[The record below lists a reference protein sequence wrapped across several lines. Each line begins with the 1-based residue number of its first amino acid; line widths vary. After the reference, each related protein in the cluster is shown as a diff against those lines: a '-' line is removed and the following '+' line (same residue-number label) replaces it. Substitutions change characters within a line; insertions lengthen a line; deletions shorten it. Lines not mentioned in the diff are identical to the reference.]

1 MEYILYAKVGN
12 GGQTIYQVEIDFGD
26 FKPRSIDTD
35 TFTIKASGSSKAFQ
49 KDESII
55 SYNDYKDIER
65 TIIETK
71 IEGHKVILTLKE
83 NEVGSFTFAYLSL
96 ARNVPIDI
104 EYHVIQN
111 KDIQGEDGRILPV
124 NTQYYWKEA
133 KDHKNGRI
141 MDDETRKFISIKKE
155 ITYQFYELEN
165 QPKQKSLIVW
175 FHGNAESDC
184 LFSKNNVTQMIA
196 NRGTVAWAT
205 KEAQEAFDGAYV
217 MAFQAPETWY
227 YAQSKGYL
235 KTAYDEIMEVVKKYD
250 IDKDRL
256 FIAGCSAGGYM
267 TTRMILAYPTLFQ
280 AAAIVCPALD
290 VATKRGGQTLTDEEL
305 NTLKHDM
312 LKQRF
317 G

>member
-1 MEYILYAKVGN
+1 
-12 GGQTIYQVEIDFGD
+12 
-26 FKPRSIDTD
+26 
-35 TFTIKASGSSKAFQ
+35 
-49 KDESII
+49 
-55 SYNDYKDIER
+55 
-65 TIIETK
+65 
-71 IEGHKVILTLKE
+71 
-83 NEVGSFTFAYLSL
+83 
-96 ARNVPIDI
+96 
-104 EYHVIQN
+104 
-111 KDIQGEDGRILPV
+111 
-124 NTQYYWKEA
+124 
-133 KDHKNGRI
+133 

-250 IDKDRL
+250 IAKDRL

-290 VATKRGGQTLTDEEL
+290 VATKRGGQTPTDEEL
-305 NTLKHDM
+305 NTLKHIKTKIWLVQADNDTVVKTVDCADRIYRIVGEGKETISTIQGGYTYEKDNIIYTKYNTVKKDQDAM
-312 LKQRF
+312 FTYQEDNDHDGVMETVYYLSHWTWIHASNNDPVKANGMHLWQWLGQRREQ
-317 G
+317 